1 MGLCASG
8 GYERKLRGIAPYW
21 PSTAKLIDLDGKL
34 QEFRH
39 PIIAGHILSHN
50 PNCFLC
56 CSDSMY
62 INSSLPLIP
71 KNEELQLGQIYFL
84 LPLSKSHIPL
94 SLQDLCAL
102 AIKASSAL
110 APSDRTSMRCK
121 FHFNNWKLYLY
132 QSNHCDWRS
141 KSQDCSLTIS
151 SLDCSRHL

>member
-1 MGLCASG
+1 MGICASG
-8 GYERKLRGIAPYW
+8 EYGRKGGIAPFWPFW

-39 PIIAGHILSHN
+39 PTIAGRILSHN
-50 PNCFLC
+50 PNCVLC

-62 INSSLPLIP
+62 INSSVPLIP

-84 LPLSKSHIPL
+84 LPLSKSHVPL

-110 APSDRTSMRCK
+110 AYSEPASMRCT
-121 FHFNNWKLYLY
+121 FPFNN
-132 QSNHCDWRS
+132 
-141 KSQDCSLTIS
+141 
-151 SLDCSRHL
+151 